1 MVITDQASY
10 PQAFPLLAIRAEL
23 GAGID
28 LWLNSGTDNWQID
41 GYASNPT
48 VMCQLREAS
57 RQFELFGWMAVVLG
71 AGDSFHL
78 VPRALALC
86 TTGLDSFAFQL
97 GLGKW
102 ITSLTMTVFYVL
114 LYYVWRERYEV
125 EGQKSLTIAV
135 YALAAIR
142 VTLCM
147 MPQNQWLTD
156 RSPLIWGIYRNV
168 PFALLSILVI
178 VLFYRSAKER
188 GDKAFGWMW
197 LTIVLSFGFYIPVVL
212 WAEAVP
218 MIGMLMIPKTCA
230 YVWTVMIGYNAMKR
244 ELRK

>member
-1 MVITDQASY
+1 MQAIVETLFDICY
-10 PQAFPLLAIRAEL
+10 LVTVLTVGIRMIR
-23 GAGID
+23 GAKG
-28 LWLNSGTDNWQID
+28 
-41 GYASNPT
+41 
-48 VMCQLREAS
+48 S

-78 VPRALALC
+78 VPRAIALC

-102 ITSLTMTVFYVL
+102 ITSVTMTVFYVL

-125 EGQKSLTIAV
+125 EGQKSLTVAV

-142 VTLCM
+142 VILCM

-156 RSPLIWGIYRNV
+156 RSPLIWGICRNI
-168 PFALLSILVI
+168 PFALLGVLVI

-230 YVWTVMIGYNAMKR
+230 YVWTVMIGYNAMKK
-244 ELRK
+244 ELRKKPDFVTCERRGPYGA